1 MITIKTNYGDIEVEL
16 FEEKAPLSCE
26 NFRQYAKDGFFA
38 NTIFHRVIPN
48 FMIQGGGMDENMVQ
62 EPTRDSI
69 KNEADNGE
77 TNCRG
82 TLAMAR
88 TAEIDSATAQF
99 FINLSDNDFLNHGDR
114 DFGYAVFG
122 KVVEGMDVVD
132 AIGAVP
138 TGNTGGHQD
147 VPVDAVTILEVTI
160 DD

>member
-122 KVVEGMDVVD
+122 KVIEGMDVVD

-147 VPVDAVTILEVTI
+147 VPADAVTILEVTI

>member
-1 MITIKTNYGDIEVEL
+1 
-16 FEEKAPLSCE
+16 
-26 NFRQYAKDGFFA
+26 
-38 NTIFHRVIPN
+38 
-48 FMIQGGGMDENMVQ
+48 MDENMVQ

-99 FINLSDNDFLNHGDR
+99 FINLSDNVFLNHGDR